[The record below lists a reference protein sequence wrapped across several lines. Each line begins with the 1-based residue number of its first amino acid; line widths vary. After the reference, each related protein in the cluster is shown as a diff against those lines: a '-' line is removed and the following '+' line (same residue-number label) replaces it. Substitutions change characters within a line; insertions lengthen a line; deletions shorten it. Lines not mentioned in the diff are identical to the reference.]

1 MLDSDEERRVEPLHA
16 DATAPGALDGA
27 THLYMANLCFPDAL
41 NRAMVGALAAVA
53 SLRCVATLRPLP
65 LDEEWPRDARAC
77 RPKPVALRPAPVPVR
92 PFSAATP
99 SSRPAPQRLVRPAS
113 GSVGRLAGS
122 TGEAK
127 SQSLSEFNVRVAA
140 S

>member
-1 MLDSDEERRVEPLHA
+1 MPRSYSYASELQALRNADEARRLGASVLKPGWVRRNLHMAEKGLHA
-16 DATAPGALDGA
+16 YMSSERIQNSVAYAVPVRPGAGD
-27 THLYMANLCFPDAL
+27 TSM
-41 NRAMVGALAAVA
+41 
-53 SLRCVATLRPLP
+53 
-65 LDEEWPRDARAC
+65 
-77 RPKPVALRPAPVPVR
+77 PKPVALRPAPVPVR

-113 GSVGRLAGS
+113 GSIGRLAGS